1 MNKRKKKR
9 KTKPKFKVESIKP
22 LVEGEAY
29 KNNVFKWQSNSKKL
43 SKRDNNNQILQKHHT
58 EIKKKYFKCYL

>member
-29 KNNVFKWQSNSKKL
+29 KNNVFKW
-43 SKRDNNNQILQKHHT
+43 
-58 EIKKKYFKCYL
+58 